1 MTAKAPVSTRNTP
14 LNAEIRCETTVGELE
29 LPVECARA
37 RRHRALLSMRA
48 RVCARDEESVDAD
61 VRCGMRGRAAAR
73 GTMARRAW
81 RVMSNAF

>member
-37 RRHRALLSMRA
+37 RRHRALVSMRA
-48 RVCARDEESVDAD
+48 RVCARVMKRVSMQT
-61 VRCGMRGRAAAR
+61 CGAGREGAQ
-73 GTMARRAW
+73 RRAGLW
-81 RVMSNAF
+81 RAGHGG